1 MSRTNSP
8 QDKLLLAKAY
18 DAIELSERRSS
29 PRFVGFLNE
38 HEAAFLRANLPHGRE
53 DCFFGGYPDAI
64 RVMFGAGA
72 AQDDYPITAL
82 AFTHRPEF
90 TLSHRDY
97 LGALTALGIRRE
109 TIGDI
114 LVDTGRAVVFFA
126 DEIVPFVLAN
136 VDKVGRVGVRV
147 EYADPADLP
156 LPDEGEERML
166 TLSSLRL
173 DAFVAAACC
182 LSREKA
188 AQLIRTDMVTLDHA
202 PACDTARTLCE
213 GACVTV
219 RGYGKYILS
228 AMLGTS
234 RKGKLRIAIRYFGK

>member
-8 QDKLLLAKAY
+8 EEKLLLSRAY
-18 DAIELSERRSS
+18 DAIELSERRGT

-38 HEAAFLRANLPHGRE
+38 HEAAFLRQNISRDRDIG
-53 DCFFGGYPDAI
+53 FFGGYPDAA

-72 AQDDYPITAL
+72 SEQDYPITAL
-82 AFTHRPEF
+82 AFTHRQEYA
-90 TLSHRDY
+90 LSHRDY

-114 LVDTGRAVVFFA
+114 LVDQGRAVIFFT
-126 DEIVPFVLAN
+126 DEIVPFVMAN
-136 VDKVGRVGVRV
+136 VDRIGRVGVKLA
-147 EYADPADLP
+147 YADAGDLP
-156 LPDEGEERML
+156 QKDEGEERVL

-173 DAFVAAACC
+173 DAFVAAACN

-188 AQLIRTDMVTLDHA
+188 AQLIRADMVTVDHA
-202 PACDTARTLCE
+202 IGNSVSDILDE

-219 RGYGKYILS
+219 RRYGKFILA
-228 AMLGTS
+228 AMLGSS
-234 RKGKLRIAIRYFGK
+234 RKGKLRVAIRYFGK